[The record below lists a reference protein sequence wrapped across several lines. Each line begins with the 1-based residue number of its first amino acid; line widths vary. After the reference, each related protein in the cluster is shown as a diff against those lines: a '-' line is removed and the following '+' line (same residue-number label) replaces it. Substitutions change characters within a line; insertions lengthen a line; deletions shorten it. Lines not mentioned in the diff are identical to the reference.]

1 MICVTVATC
10 GSLKRYL
17 IFLSCV
23 DQMKTPDFDAEARYA
38 PLGERHSAV
47 IAPDI
52 SLDVYTA
59 DFDQVDF
66 DTEMISGSRD
76 QNVLQRII
84 PKQTYRVSGW
94 PPQNIARKDATTQN
108 NHDNIQET

>member
-1 MICVTVATC
+1 MTVATC

-17 IFLSCV
+17 TFRSCV

-47 IAPDI
+47 IAPDR

-66 DTEMISGSRD
+66 DTEMISSSPD
-76 QNVLQRII
+76 
-84 PKQTYRVSGW
+84 
-94 PPQNIARKDATTQN
+94 
-108 NHDNIQET
+108 